1 MPPTLLFSDKPQQL
15 LYIKQTEHKNSRFI
29 INDSAHIL
37 YFDRLYNITH
47 DTVTNHCDITTSNEA
62 SSFWLNCW
70 LTYVLNPKKN

>member
-37 YFDRLYNITH
+37 YFDRLYTTLHMTLLQITA
-47 DTVTNHCDITTSNEA
+47 T
-62 SSFWLNCW
+62 
-70 LTYVLNPKKN
+70 